1 MTVQAQAKP
10 TAEYSNLRKFT
21 SEEYQKMYELG
32 ILEEDERLE
41 LLNGRIIKRYKQST
55 QHSGIKNR
63 LMRWLFRDLSEKV
76 TSFVHCPLRLDEYN
90 QVSIDLVAAKFREDD
105 YARKELKPNE
115 DIYFC
120 IEVADKSLEKDRT
133 EKMPV
138 YATANIPEYWIANLK
153 DFQIEVFKQ
162 PKDGDYQVKE
172 IYKMGDSV
180 TCEEI
185 DFTISV
191 EDLFKYLKKK

>member
-1 MTVQAQAKP
+1 MTAQAQATP
-10 TAEYSNLRKFT
+10 TTDNNTLRKFT
-21 SEEYQKMYELG
+21 SEEYQKMYESG
-32 ILEEDERLE
+32 ILDEDERLE

-76 TSFVHCPLRLDEYN
+76 TPFVHCPIRLDQYN

-105 YARKELKPNE
+105 YARKELKPDE

-138 YATANIPEYWIANLK
+138 YAAANIPAYWIANLN
-153 DFQIEVFKQ
+153 DLQLEVFKHPQ
-162 PKDGDYQVKE
+162 NGDYQIKT
-172 IYKMGDSV
+172 IYKSGDSV
-180 TCEEI
+180 SCEGI
-185 DFTISV
+185 NFTVSV
-191 EDLFKYLKKK
+191 DDLFKYLKKK

>member
-1 MTVQAQAKP
+1 MTAQAQSTP
-10 TAEYSNLRKFT
+10 TTEHNNLRKFT

-32 ILEEDERLE
+32 ILDMDERLE

-63 LMRWLFRDLSEKV
+63 LLQSLIRELYGKV
-76 TSFVHCPLRLDEYN
+76 TAICHCPIRLDQYN
-90 QVSIDLVAAKFREDD
+90 QVSVDIVAAKFREDC
-105 YARKELKPNE
+105 YMRKGVVPNE

-133 EKMPV
+133 EKIPV
-138 YATANIPEYWIANLK
+138 YAAANIPEYWIANLK
-153 DFQIEVFKQ
+153 DLQIEVFKQ
-162 PKDGDYQVKE
+162 PKNGDYEVKT
-172 IYKMGDSV
+172 IHKIGDSV

-191 EDLFKYLKKK
+191 EGLFKYLKKK